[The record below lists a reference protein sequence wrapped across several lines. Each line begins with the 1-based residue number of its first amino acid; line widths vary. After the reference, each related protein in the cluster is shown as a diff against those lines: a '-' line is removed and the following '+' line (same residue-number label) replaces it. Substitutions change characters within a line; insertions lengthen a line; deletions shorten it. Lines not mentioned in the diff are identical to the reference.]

1 LIEENSAITADK
13 PRQRPRTTL
22 NERQPAMID
31 LDEKTAKHLI
41 KIINH
46 IEADEL
52 RNYEECSKQEKK
64 NHIYKSIM
72 AVSEWLGGGRLNMVA
87 EVENRRAMKLALIA
101 AKADVLKKRH
111 GLTAEQAR
119 DAAAYYY
126 TGGDAG
132 LAVFVDELQA
142 ARKADVLKKRHGLT
156 AEQARDAA
164 AYYYRGGDAGLAV
177 FTGGLQS
184 FSRS

>member
-1 LIEENSAITADK
+1 
-13 PRQRPRTTL
+13 
-22 NERQPAMID
+22 MID

-126 TGGDAG
+126 WGGDAG
-132 LAVFVDELQA
+132 LAI
-142 ARKADVLKKRHGLT
+142 
-156 AEQARDAA
+156 
-164 AYYYRGGDAGLAV
+164 